1 MVLIE
6 MDQAENEK
14 VKDTIRK
21 IAQIAPILSP
31 GISQAVPISNDIVE
45 TILSQNIDDVFFD
58 QRFTL
63 KRMQRGEKVRRGA
76 LLFGKYVAISQE
88 DFLADRNVLDRATSS
103 VAPVEIEKLR
113 YDLHKDRLSK
123 IYTYVPP
130 TNATDSALSF
140 RSENWGPRQI
150 SSEQTKKLFQGQ
162 QPEST
167 TRSLSDSLILNN
179 EIAKITK

>member
-1 MVLIE
+1 
-6 MDQAENEK
+6 
-14 VKDTIRK
+14 
-21 IAQIAPILSP
+21 
-31 GISQAVPISNDIVE
+31 
-45 TILSQNIDDVFFD
+45 
-58 QRFTL
+58 
-63 KRMQRGEKVRRGA
+63 MQRGEKVRRGA

-88 DFLADRNVLDRATSS
+88 DFLADRNVLDRAISS

-150 SSEQTKKLFQGQ
+150 SSEQTKKLFRGQ